1 MEFAACLVFVCLVF
15 FCSCVSHVK
24 TAAAI
29 FWLVILFIGFITS
42 PDSPTIPPAKE

>member
-1 MEFAACLVFVCLVF
+1 MEFAACLFIISLTF
-15 FCSCVSHVK
+15 FCQCVGNVK

-42 PDSPTIPPAKE
+42 PDQPPIPPAKE